1 MTKIFIFKYFLF
13 FGFFPL
19 PLCFRHPLCISPS
32 FLLSPLSPSLSIY
45 LCAPT
50 CHGALILSFP
60 ALSHLWSQVAFQPF
74 HFSQFTPPRNSANP
88 PEPPYLYWTL
98 LLPLAVCLGRTV
110 MWNRNKNTRNKN
122 AWEFVLSADLLICP
136 EISGFHSNIEVKMWR
151 AFVRLML
158 LDYHRNSTQGDFHF
172 YF

>member
-1 MTKIFIFKYFLF
+1 MAS
-13 FGFFPL
+13 FPTL
-19 PLCFRHPLCISPS
+19 VSPTPTLYPS
-32 FLLSPLSPSLSIY
+32 LLSPFPSLPFPVYIFMCS
-45 LCAPT
+45 P

-60 ALSHLWSQVAFQPF
+60 ALSHLWSQAAFQPF
-74 HFSQFTPPRNSANP
+74 RFSQLIPPRNSANP

-122 AWEFVLSADLLICP
+122 GWEFVLSADLLIYP
-136 EISGFHSNIEVKMWR
+136 EISGFQSNIILTKVKMWR
-151 AFVRLML
+151 VFVRLML
-158 LDYHRNSTQGDFHF
+158 LDYHRNSMQGDFHF